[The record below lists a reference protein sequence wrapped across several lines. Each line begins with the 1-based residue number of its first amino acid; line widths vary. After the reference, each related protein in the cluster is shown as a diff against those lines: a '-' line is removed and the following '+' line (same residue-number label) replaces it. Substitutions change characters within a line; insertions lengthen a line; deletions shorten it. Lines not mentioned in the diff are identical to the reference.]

1 MKMEVNFDG
10 IPGPTHNYSGMSH
23 GNVASARHA
32 GRASN
37 PREAALQGL
46 AKMRAVASR
55 GFPQAVLPPHERPH
69 LPTLRALGFGGSD
82 ADVLARAARDAPS
95 LLSASSSAAA
105 MWTANAATVS
115 PSADT
120 ADGRVHFTPA
130 NLASLLHRSIEA
142 PVTTRILRAIFA
154 DEARFVVHDP
164 LPAAAQTADEG
175 AANHTRFAGPGE
187 RDDGVELFVHG
198 RSAYD
203 LDAPSP
209 HRYPARQTREACE
222 AIMRRHGLDPARAVH
237 AQQHPDAIDAG
248 APHTDVLAVAHG
260 SLLLIHEVAFREFD
274 SVMTDLRRRVGSGL
288 QIAVARAAELPV
300 QDAIATS
307 VFGSQF
313 FGLADGRVGM
323 LVAAEARENQASS
336 GYLERLM
343 SDGHVAEIRTVDLRK
358 GLRHG
363 GGPASLRLRVPLTEA
378 ELAAVRGRVVLDEAL
393 DAELVAWV
401 EKHYRDRLAPEDL
414 ADPQLTREADAA
426 LDALTQILGIGSV
439 YAFQRA

>member
-1 MKMEVNFDG
+1 MVEVNFDG
-10 IPGPTHNYSGMSH
+10 LVGPTYNDGLSAG
-23 GNVASARHA
+23 VAPSQR
-32 GRASN
+32 GGSVTN
-37 PREAALQGL
+37 PRAAALAGL
-46 AKMRAVASR
+46 EKMRLVRSL
-55 GFPQAVLPPHERPH
+55 GLVQAVLPPHPRPN
-69 LPTLRALGFGGSD
+69 LSWLRRLGFGGD
-82 ADVLARAARDAPS
+82 EAAVLRG
-95 LLSASSSAAA
+95 AAA
-105 MWTANAATVS
+105 GDGMWLRLCSNPSAMWAANAATVS
-115 PSADT
+115 PSSDT
-120 ADGRVHFTPA
+120 RDGKVHVLPA
-130 NLASLLHRSIEA
+130 NLQHMLHRAQEA
-142 PVTTRILRAIFA
+142 EVTHAVLAAIFR
-154 DEARFVVHDP
+154 DPEKFVVHAP
-164 LPAAAQTADEG
+164 LPPVPQLGDEG
-175 AANHTRFAGPGE
+175 AANTLRLQSNGRAAVHVFAWGRGSYVRTAAAARF
-187 RDDGVELFVHG
+187 
-198 RSAYD
+198 
-203 LDAPSP
+203 
-209 HRYPARQTREACE
+209 PARQTIEASQ
-222 AIMRRHGLDPARAVH
+222 AQVRLLGLDPAQVIFP
-237 AQQHPDAIDAG
+237 QQHPDAIDAG

-363 GGPASLRLRVPLTEA
+363 GGPASLRLRATLTEA
-378 ELAAVRGRVVLDEAL
+378 ELAALGGRVVVDDAL

-426 LDALTQILGIGSV
+426 LDALTQILGLGPV

>member
-1 MKMEVNFDG
+1 MVEVNFDG
-10 IPGPTHNYSGMSH
+10 LVGPTYNDGLSAG
-23 GNVASARHA
+23 VAPSQR
-32 GRASN
+32 GGSVTN
-37 PREAALQGL
+37 PRAAALAGL
-46 AKMRAVASR
+46 EKMRLVRSL
-55 GFPQAVLPPHERPH
+55 GLVQAVLPPHPRPN
-69 LPTLRALGFGGSD
+69 LSWLRRLGFGGD
-82 ADVLARAARDAPS
+82 E
-95 LLSASSSAAA
+95 AAA
-105 MWTANAATVS
+105 LRGAASGDGMWLRLCSNPSAMWAANAATVA
-115 PSADT
+115 PSSDT
-120 ADGRVHFTPA
+120 RDGKVHVLPA
-130 NLASLLHRSIEA
+130 NLQHMLHRAQEA
-142 PVTTRILRAIFA
+142 EVTHAVLAAIFR
-154 DEARFVVHDP
+154 DPDKFVVHAP
-164 LPAAAQTADEG
+164 LPPVPQLGDEG
-175 AANHTRFAGPGE
+175 AANTLRLQSSSRAAVHVFAWGRGSYVRTAASSRF
-187 RDDGVELFVHG
+187 
-198 RSAYD
+198 
-203 LDAPSP
+203 
-209 HRYPARQTREACE
+209 PARQTIEASQ
-222 AIMRRHGLDPARAVH
+222 AQVRLLGLDPGQVIFP
-237 AQQHPDAIDAG
+237 QQHPDAIDAG
-248 APHTDVLAVAHG
+248 APHADVLAVAHG

-274 SVMTDLRRRVGSGL
+274 SVMSDLRRRVGSGL

-313 FGLADGRVGM
+313 YSLADGRVGM

-378 ELAAVRGRVVLDEAL
+378 ELAAIRGRVVLDEAL